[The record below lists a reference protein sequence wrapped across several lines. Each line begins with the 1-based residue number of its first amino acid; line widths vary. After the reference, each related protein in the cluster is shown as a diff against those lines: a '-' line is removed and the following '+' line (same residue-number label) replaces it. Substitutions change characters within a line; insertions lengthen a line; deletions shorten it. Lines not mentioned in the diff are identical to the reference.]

1 MSNTNLTDDKIT
13 RAALVILHQKLTFL
27 GAVNR
32 QYDDSFAQSGAK
44 IGNQL
49 RIRLPNQYTVRDG
62 KVMDVQD
69 VEEQNETLTV
79 ATQKGVDT
87 TWTSEELTMDIDDF
101 SDRILEPAMSVLA
114 SVIEADVL
122 QTVTKDV
129 YQIVDND
136 GSTITFKNILQAG
149 EKMDDSLTPKD
160 GRRTCLLSTSHQ
172 VDLVDALKG
181 LFQSSEQIASQYR
194 EGVMGRTA
202 GFTFASSTHAAD
214 MTSGTAVKGDTTRNV
229 NGASQ
234 SGATITVDT
243 TGSTTL
249 VTGDVITL
257 GINAVH
263 PETKVDTGKLQQFVV
278 TSDLGTSDTS
288 LTISPA
294 IVTSGARQN
303 VTGSPANGAA
313 VTKLAAGASQTING
327 SLAYHE
333 DAFTLVTADLVMPRG
348 TDMASRQVLEGISMR
363 LVRNYD
369 IKNDEFPVR
378 FDVLYGFK
386 TLRPQLACRI
396 HADG

>member
-1 MSNTNLTDDKIT
+1 MANAPLTDDKIT

-27 GAVNR
+27 GGVNR
-32 QYDDSFAQSGAK
+32 QYDDSFAQTGAK
-44 IGNQL
+44 IGDSL
-49 RIRLPNQYTVRDG
+49 RIRLPNQYTVRTG

-69 VEEQNETLTV
+69 VAEQKIDLTV

-87 TWTSEELTMDIDDF
+87 SWTSKELTMDIDDF

-114 SVIEADVL
+114 SVIEADAL
-122 QTVTKDV
+122 QTMTKDV
-129 YQIVDND
+129 NQLVNND
-136 GSTITFKNILQAG
+136 GAALTFKNILESG
-149 EKMDDSLTPKD
+149 EKLDDSLTPMD
-160 GRRTCLLSTSHQ
+160 GRRMCLLSTAHQ
-172 VDLVDALKG
+172 VTLVDALKG
-181 LFQSSEQIASQYR
+181 LFQSSNEIASQYR
-194 EGVMGRTA
+194 EGVMGRAA
-202 GFTFASSTHAAD
+202 GFEFAATTHAAD
-214 MTSGTAVKGDTTRNV
+214 HTTGTAVEGDTGYNV

-234 SGATITVDT
+234 SGSSLTVD
-243 TGSTTL
+243 TGSTTFL
-249 VTGDVITL
+249 AGDVITL

-278 TSDLGTSDTS
+278 TADSGASATS
-288 LTISPA
+288 LSISPE

-313 VTKLAAGASQTING
+313 VTKLGAGASEKLNS
-327 SLAYHE
+327 SLSFHE
-333 DAFTLVTADLVMPRG
+333 DAFTFVTADLVMPRG

-363 LVRNYD
+363 LVRDFD

>member
-1 MSNTNLTDDKIT
+1 MANTNLTPDAIT
-13 RAALVILHQKLTFL
+13 RAALVVLHQKLTFL
-27 GAVNR
+27 GGVNR

-44 IGNQL
+44 IGNTL
-49 RIRLPNQYTVRDG
+49 RIREPDQYSVRTG

-69 VEEQNETLTV
+69 VTEQAITLTV

-87 TWTSEELTMDIDDF
+87 SWTSEELTMDIDDF
-101 SDRILEPAMSVLA
+101 TERKLEPAMSVLA

-129 YQIVDND
+129 YQLVDND
-136 GSTITFKNILQAG
+136 GSALTFKNILQSG
-149 EKMDDSLTPKD
+149 EKLDDSLTPMD

-172 VDLVDALKG
+172 VTLVDALKG
-181 LFQSSEQIASQYR
+181 LFQSSQQIASQYR
-194 EGVMGRTA
+194 DGVMGRAA
-202 GFTFASSTHAAD
+202 GFEFAASTHASD
-214 MTSGTAVKGDTTRNV
+214 HTTGTSAEGDTSYNV
-229 NGASQ
+229 NGANQ
-234 SGATITVDT
+234 TGATLTVD
-243 TGSTTL
+243 TGSTTFL
-249 VTGDVITL
+249 VGDVITL

-263 PETKVDTGKLQQFVV
+263 PETKVDSGKLQQFVV
-278 TSDLGTSDTS
+278 TADSGTSATS
-288 LTISPA
+288 LAISPS
-294 IVTSGARQN
+294 IVTSGPRQN

-313 VTKLAAGASQTING
+313 VTKIGAGNG
-327 SLAYHE
+327 EKLNSSLSYHE
-333 DAFTLVTADLVMPRG
+333 DAFTFVTADLVMPRG

-363 LVRNYD
+363 LVRDFD

>member
-44 IGNQL
+44 IGSSL
-49 RIRLPNQYTVRDG
+49 RIRLPNQYTVRTG

-69 VEEQNETLTV
+69 VAEQKETLTV

-87 TWTSEELTMDIDDF
+87 SWTSEELAMDIDDF
-101 SDRILEPAMSVLA
+101 SERILDPAMSVLA

-122 QTVTKDV
+122 QTVTKDI
-129 YQIVDND
+129 YQLVDND
-136 GSTITFKNILQAG
+136 AGAISLLNVLRAG
-149 EKMDDSLTPKD
+149 EKLDDSLTPQD
-160 GRRTCLLSTSHQ
+160 GRRTCLLSTNHQ
-172 VDLVDALKG
+172 VVLVDALKG

-194 EGVMGRTA
+194 EGVMGRAA
-202 GFTFASSTHAAD
+202 GFTFAASTHAAD
-214 MTSGTAVKGDTTRNV
+214 HTTGTAVKGDSLYNV
-229 NGASQ
+229 NGANQTGS
-234 SGATITVDT
+234 TLTVDT
-243 TGSTTL
+243 GTTTFL
-249 VTGDVITL
+249 AGDVITL

-263 PETKVDTGKLQQFVV
+263 PETKVDTGKLQQFVI
-278 TSDLGTSDTS
+278 TADSGASATS
-288 LTISPA
+288 LSISPE

-303 VTGSPANGAA
+303 VTGSPADNDPVLKIGAG
-313 VTKLAAGASQTING
+313 VSEKLNG

-333 DAFTLVTADLVMPRG
+333 DAFTFVTADLVMPRG

-363 LVRNYD
+363 LVRDFD

-386 TLRPQLACRI
+386 TLRRQLACRI